1 MKLYTF
7 LPNQYLYP
15 YISRYWIWEN
25 ESCLPKI
32 FSGTGAELMFTYG
45 EPLNVIHKGEILI
58 LPKSYVMMPRFDCY
72 QLQSQGKY
80 GFISVRFRAGAF
92 RHFCPNSSTEF
103 IDAFISIDEFWGM
116 KGMVLQEKLMLTND
130 AAGKIKIIEQY
141 LMRLLLENQKMD
153 RYVDAA
159 VNLLLYNYQRVNINE
174 LSQLFFV
181 SPRQMER
188 KLKIAVGVSPKG
200 FQKISRFEALIKKL
214 LLLRETKYLKRAMD
228 YGYYDQSH
236 FLKDCK
242 KYLGETPCAFLQ
254 EKNFSSH
261 FYNETLHI

>member
-103 IDAFISIDEFWGM
+103 IDSFIPIDELWGM
-116 KGMVLQEKLMLTND
+116 KGLALQEALLSTID
-130 AAGKIKIIEQY
+130 AAEKIKIIERY
-141 LMRLLLENQKMD
+141 LMQVLLENKKMD
-153 RYVDAA
+153 RYIDAA
-159 VNLLLYNYQRVNINE
+159 VNLLLYNYQSVNINE
-174 LSQLFFV
+174 LSHRLFV
-181 SPRQMER
+181 SPRQIER
-188 KLKIAVGVSPKG
+188 KFKIAVGVSPKA

-214 LLLRETKYLKRAMD
+214 LLSHETKYLNMAMD

-242 KYLGETPCAFLQ
+242 KYLGEAPYAFLQ